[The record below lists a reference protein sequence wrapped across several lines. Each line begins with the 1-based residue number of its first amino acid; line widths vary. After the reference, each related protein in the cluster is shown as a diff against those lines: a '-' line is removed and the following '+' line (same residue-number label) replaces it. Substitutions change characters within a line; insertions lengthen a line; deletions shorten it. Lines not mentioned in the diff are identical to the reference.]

1 MSLFLIYFLSL
12 KLFCF
17 IFFRSLVFDR
27 VVSGCC
33 APGVFPVA
41 YTGRLRQKGLGT
53 SFRLQVYEMKVVA
66 RGFIQVEEYE
76 MIGKSVIEI
85 CERTEKG

>member
-1 MSLFLIYFLSL
+1 MSSTE
-12 KLFCF
+12 
-17 IFFRSLVFDR
+17 SWAG
-27 VVSGCC
+27 VV
-33 APGVFPVA
+33 PRGVFPVA

-53 SFRLQVYEMKVVA
+53 SFRLQVYEMKGVA

>member
-1 MSLFLIYFLSL
+1 M
-12 KLFCF
+12 
-17 IFFRSLVFDR
+17 
-27 VVSGCC
+27 
-33 APGVFPVA
+33 AQGVFPVA
-41 YTGRLRQKGLGT
+41 YTGRLRQKRLGT

-85 CERTEKG
+85 CGKDRKALTGSFYLFFYLLLNN